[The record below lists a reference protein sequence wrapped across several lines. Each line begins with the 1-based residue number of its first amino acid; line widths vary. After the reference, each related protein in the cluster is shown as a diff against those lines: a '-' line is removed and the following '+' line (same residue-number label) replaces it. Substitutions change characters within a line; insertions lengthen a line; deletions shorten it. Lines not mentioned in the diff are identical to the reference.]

1 MKISRIHQR
10 FADRLQ
16 FQYSI
21 SKQEVLNHPEKYL
34 GSNYKLVINFWLY
47 LDTLSEDQLKD
58 VEDCYNALRIKD
70 IMDAKNNLM
79 RYAWNPRYGFS
90 AGISAFI
97 ISPYA
102 KPVANWATL
111 ELIGLKKLLN
121 QGHQPL
127 FLPLIYPLMENKKFN
142 FREIFKPILNF
153 FGFNRDIDIIQ
164 KNPDYEDFKN
174 DELEKL
180 KVENALLKNQLSGKI
195 YDV

>member
-1 MKISRIHQR
+1 MKISKTHQN
-10 FADRLQ
+10 FADRVQKLSGKSAQ
-16 FQYSI
+16 D
-21 SKQEVLNHPEKYL
+21 VLDHPGKYL
-34 GSNYKLVINFWLY
+34 GPNYKSVINFWLY

-58 VEDCYNALRIKD
+58 VEDCYHALRIKD

-79 RYAWNPRYGFS
+79 RYAWDLRDGFS

-111 ELIGLKKLLN
+111 ELIGLKKLLK

-142 FREIFKPILNF
+142 FREIYKTLLNF
-153 FGFNRDIDIIQ
+153 FGFKRDIDIIQ
-164 KNPDYEDFKN
+164 KNPDYEDFMN

-180 KVENALLKNQLSGKI
+180 KVENSLLKNQLSGKI